1 MAAKLALL
9 LAALPLAAGMLT
21 VNNQGEKACAAADL
35 KHRAQFQNKL
45 AGICEDMCK
54 EVEAYPKCTCPN
66 FVEPDSTPGVMTWD
80 ELLDYMDQLAQ
91 WGRDSIKG
99 WHKQASQLQVTAAD
113 MKKFVADAC
122 AMEDLKNRA
131 QLQNRMAGICE
142 DMCKEV
148 QAYPKCTCPNFV
160 EPDSTPGVM
169 TWDELLEYM
178 DQLGQWGRDSIKGW
192 HKQASQIQIAHL
204 NTTTDHK
211 KNATAFLQTRSSC
224 QLEGQDWVADITVS
238 PTSVAG
244 SGVWKFKGAG
254 VVHIAHKKACPVSAN
269 TPLPEPDEKL
279 VNGGASEAQT
289 VECAD
294 VCCISYCCGDEACF
308 SKQGDSEALLQRSS
322 E

>member
-1 MAAKLALL
+1 
-9 LAALPLAAGMLT
+9 
-21 VNNQGEKACAAADL
+21 VNVNSQSEKACAAADL

-80 ELLDYMDQLAQ
+80 ELLDYMDGLAQ

-99 WHKQASQLQVTAAD
+99 WHTQASQLQVTAAD
-113 MKKFVADAC
+113 MKKLAADAC
-122 AMEDLKNRA
+122 AAEDLMHRT
-131 QLQNRMAGICE
+131 QLQNGMAGICE

-148 QAYPKCTCPNFV
+148 EAYPKCTCPNFV

-178 DQLGQWGRDSIKGW
+178 DGLAQWGRDSIKGW

-244 SGVWKFKGAG
+244 SGAWKFKGAG
-254 VVHIAHKKACPVSAN
+254 VVHIAHKKACPPSAN

-279 VNGGASEAQT
+279 VNGGASQAQLL
-289 VECAD
+289 ECAD
-294 VCCISYCCGDEACF
+294 VCCISYCCGDESCF